1 MIDYSIWLGSLNA
14 MMDTASKVKLGH
26 SRYVPEYAKYQDK
39 VRQSASASFSS
50 ESAVSGY
57 MSQRAGREG
66 RTAVLNIRD
75 GMVQRAE
82 WWHEFAGISSYEA
95 INHALMSAAMDDTV
109 DSILLNLDTPG
120 GMVSGL
126 DSVTDTMAK
135 IDKPIIAYTDG
146 IMASAGYWIGSNAD
160 LVMASRLSTVGSVG
174 ALVIRQDITKML
186 EEAGIKME
194 IYRAGDN
201 KARLNPFEDMRE
213 QDKEALLSDL
223 NDSYQEFLNQIA
235 IGRQGKVNRA
245 GLEELT
251 EHGRTFSGKAAVEKK
266 LVDGTGSLLE
276 VLEQMDEKINNNDQ
290 DPLHSIG

>member
-1 MIDYSIWLGSLNA
+1 MIEHSIWLGSLNA
-14 MMDTASKVKLGH
+14 VHDTAAKVRLGH
-26 SRYVPEYAKYQDK
+26 SRYAADFAKYREK
-39 VRQSASASFSS
+39 IRTSMSAKFSN
-50 ESAVSGY
+50 ESAMSGY
-57 MSQRAGREG
+57 ISQRAGRQG
-66 RTAVLNIRD
+66 RTAMLNIRD
-75 GMVQRAE
+75 GMVHRAE
-82 WWHEFAGISSYEA
+82 WWHEFVGIASYEA
-95 INHALMSAAMDDTV
+95 INHGLMSAAADDSI

-160 LVMASRLSTVGSVG
+160 LVIGSRMSTVGSVG
-174 ALVIRQDITKML
+174 ALVIRQDVTKML
-186 EEAGIKME
+186 EDVGIKME

-213 QDKEALLSDL
+213 EDKQALLSDL
-223 NDSYQEFLNQIA
+223 NESYQEFLNQIVV
-235 IGRQGKVNRA
+235 GRKGKVSRA

-251 EHGRTFSGKAAVEKK
+251 EHGRTFSGKVALEKK
-266 LVDGTGSLLE
+266 LLDGNASLIE

-290 DPLHSIG
+290 DPIGSIG